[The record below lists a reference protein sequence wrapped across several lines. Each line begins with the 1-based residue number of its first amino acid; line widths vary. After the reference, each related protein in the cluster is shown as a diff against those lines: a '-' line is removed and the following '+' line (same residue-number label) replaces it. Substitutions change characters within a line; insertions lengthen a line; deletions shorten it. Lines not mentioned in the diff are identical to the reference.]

1 MYNSPGYW
9 RQVPLGTDTADRCF
23 EEGAPLTYQEWTEL
37 WGKYRWYHKN
47 GIARTTLPLDY
58 EWEHIYEQITQQTD
72 LYFANWELPEN
83 ITEFTDRFLSLVPTA
98 WLKTKTEFE
107 MFLGT
112 LNGKTIDP
120 LMFEAGFTR
129 TTDSNTERD
138 GTFEGRSDGDS
149 SSIANSEENTTQDS
163 YTDSHHTDAGSK
175 GRNLSYQQGVQG
187 LNNINEGNIGAL
199 GNKYASGMVDTIAT
213 SDNNTDDDYGERR
226 GNSTNVGDV
235 TSEYSNNDTRT
246 EDVDTKFHETVK
258 ETRIN
263 YYDNLAFLRERAD
276 RLKLIKPFY
285 SHFEHIFTLCKAL
298 GKNW

>member
-1 MYNSPGYW
+1 MGMYNVPGYW
-9 RQVPLGTDTADRCF
+9 WQVPIGTDRRF

-37 WGKYRWYHKN
+37 WGKYRWYHKD
-47 GIARTTLPLDY
+47 GTARTTLPLDY
-58 EWEHIYEQITQQTD
+58 EWEHVYKQITQQTD
-72 LYFANWELPEN
+72 LYFANWKLPEN
-83 ITEFTDRFLSLVPTA
+83 ITEFTDRFLALVPTA

-149 SSIANSEENTTQDS
+149 SSISNSEENTTQDS

-199 GNKYASGMVDTIAT
+199 GNKYASGIADTIAA

-226 GNSTNVGDV
+226 GHSTNVGDV

-298 GKNW
+298 CKNW

>member
-1 MYNSPGYW
+1 MGMYNVPGYW
-9 RQVPLGTDTADRCF
+9 WQVPIGTDRRF

-37 WGKYRWYHKN
+37 WGKYRWYHKD
-47 GIARTTLPLDY
+47 GTARTTLPLDY
-58 EWEHIYEQITQQTD
+58 EWEHVYKQITQQTD
-72 LYFANWELPEN
+72 LYFANWKLPEN
-83 ITEFTDRFLSLVPTA
+83 ITEFTDRFLALVPTA

-149 SSIANSEENTTQDS
+149 SSISNSEENTTQDS

-199 GNKYASGMVDTIAT
+199 GNKYASGIADTIAA
-213 SDNNTDDDYGERR
+213 SDNNTDGDYGEGGGPSLNRSTHTLSISSHCVKHSAKT
-226 GNSTNVGDV
+226 GNVS
-235 TSEYSNNDTRT
+235 R
-246 EDVDTKFHETVK
+246 ET
-258 ETRIN
+258 TGR
-263 YYDNLAFLRERAD
+263 LLCPLFLIVFKVIR
-276 RLKLIKPFY
+276 KLCRKRKMIL
-285 SHFEHIFTLCKAL
+285 SRNECHIGQFLIL
-298 GKNW
+298 